1 MSKWNISEEKCFE
14 LIHLILID
22 ILNSSGGVASL
33 NRLVH
38 QLNARIKKRQLSDEV
53 HNNLFTRYLKLEHK
67 GILDFIES
75 YNFYGVT
82 KDNNIISVKLYDNLI
97 GESSKRLTKDKEWI
111 LID

>member
-1 MSKWNISEEKCFE
+1 MFLLLSLE
-14 LIHLILID
+14 LARFCL
-22 ILNSSGGVASL
+22 
-33 NRLVH
+33 LVH
-38 QLNARIKKRQLSDEV
+38 CLLTSLSFSKHRPFLV
-53 HNNLFTRYLKLEHK
+53 RVGSFLSHSLS
-67 GILDFIES
+67 FIES